1 MQPTDIAGYINT
13 HFPALEPSLREAIAR
28 IGTLREVP
36 AGETLMRSGQFLK
49 STMLVAEGRIRIYR
63 EGGEGG
69 EIFMY
74 DLEPGSAC
82 ALSMICAA
90 SARESKVMGKA
101 ETDAVVIM
109 LPIEAMEQL
118 MREHKSWYRFV
129 VESYRSRFEELLE
142 VLDSVAFHSMDE
154 RLQIYLAKQS
164 AKLGS
169 RELKLTHQEIA
180 ADLNSSRE
188 VISRLLKKM
197 EQRGLISLRRNAVEI
212 KYSV

>member
-1 MQPTDIAGYINT
+1 MLSTDIAEYMGS
-13 HFPALEPSLREAIAR
+13 HFPDLEPSLRDTISR
-28 IGTLREVP
+28 IGTLREIP

-49 STMLVAEGRIRIYR
+49 YTMLVAEGRIRIYR
-63 EGGEGG
+63 EGETEG

-90 SARESKVMGKA
+90 SAKESKVTGKA

-109 LPIEAMEQL
+109 LPIGEMENL
-118 MREHKSWYRFV
+118 MREYKSWYRFV

-154 RLQIYLAKQS
+154 RLQHYLAKQS
-164 AKLGS
+164 AKLGVNA
-169 RELKLTHQEIA
+169 LKLTHQEIA

-197 EQRGLISLRRNAVEI
+197 EQRGLVSLNRSIIEI
-212 KYSV
+212 KFPV

>member
-1 MQPTDIAGYINT
+1 MKPTDIPGYIT
-13 HFPALEPSLREAIAR
+13 TCFSALEPSLRETIAR

-49 STMLVAEGRIRIYR
+49 YTMLVAEGRIRVYR
-63 EGGEGG
+63 EGEEGG

-82 ALSMICAA
+82 ALSMVCAA

-118 MREHKSWYRFV
+118 MREYKSWYRFV

-142 VLDSVAFHSMDE
+142 VLDNVAFHSMDE
-154 RLQIYLAKQS
+154 RLHIYLAKQS
-164 AKLGS
+164 AKLGA

-197 EQRGLISLRRNAVEI
+197 EQRGLVSLHRNAVEI
-212 KYSV
+212 KYAM

>member
-1 MQPTDIAGYINT
+1 MQPTDIPGYISK
-13 HFPALEPSLREAIAR
+13 HFPTLELSLREAIAR
-28 IGTLREVP
+28 IGTLREIP

-49 STMLVAEGRIRIYR
+49 YTMLVAEGRIRVYR
-63 EGGEGG
+63 EGEEGG

-82 ALSMICAA
+82 ALSMVCAA
-90 SARESKVMGKA
+90 SARKSEVMGRA
-101 ETDAVVIM
+101 ETDAVAIM

-154 RLQIYLAKQS
+154 RLHIYLAKQS
-164 AKLGS
+164 AKLGV

-197 EQRGLISLRRNAVEI
+197 EQRGLVSLHRNVVEI
-212 KYSV
+212 KYSM